1 MRSLV
6 ARSREVVWGV
16 KLACPASQVLQVMGK
31 EPGQGARPPQ
41 TIQTSQD
48 ARCFGQLS
56 LPEGRTGPDGA
67 VNG

>member
-31 EPGQGARPPQ
+31 VPDHLKQSRIARMRGV
-41 TIQTSQD
+41 S
-48 ARCFGQLS
+48 GS
-56 LPEGRTGPDGA
+56 
-67 VNG
+67 